1 MPSLIPPIHNDGWRF
16 VIISFAITVFLFT
29 ISKPLGWLGVVFT
42 LWVLYFFR
50 NPYRIVPQSE
60 DLMVSPASGQVCL
73 IQKVIPPEDYELGSD
88 ERYRVSIFLN
98 VFDVHV
104 NRIPL
109 GGVIKKIIYHPGSF
123 LNASFDKAS
132 DENERQTLIIDSGGK
147 KQYAVVQIAGLIARR
162 IRCDV
167 HADDEVRNGE
177 VYGLIRFGSRVDIYL
192 PVGAIPAVIKGQ
204 RVTSGESIVCDLGK
218 SGKLPEGEML

>member
-1 MPSLIPPIHNDGWRF
+1 MPSLIPPIHSDGWRF
-16 VIISFAITVFLFT
+16 VIISAVLTVVLFT
-29 ISKPLGWLGVVFT
+29 MSQPLGWVGVILT
-42 LWVLYFFR
+42 LWVLFFFR
-50 NPYRIVPQSE
+50 NPYRIVPQSK

-73 IQKVIPPEDYELGSD
+73 IQKVIPPDDYELGAD

-109 GGVIKKIIYHPGSF
+109 AGTIKKIIYHPGMF

-132 DENERQTLIIDSGGK
+132 DENERQTLIIDSGDK
-147 KQYAVVQIAGLIARR
+147 RKYAVVQIAGLIARR

-167 HADDEVRNGE
+167 TVDEEMRNGQ

-192 PVGAIPAVIKGQ
+192 PVGAVPAVIKGQ
-204 RVTSGESIVCDLGK
+204 RVTSGESIICDLTK